1 MTEQAV
7 NQIQKIWFGNV
18 EEALEAV
25 QAASVLGFGVAMR
38 NEYTVDA
45 DDPELGSERW
55 VVDVFSEVPNADLI
69 DEDAEDDTAEED
81 AA

>member
-25 QAASVLGFGVAMR
+25 QAASVLGFGVSLR

-45 DDPELGSERW
+45 EDPELGSERW
-55 VVDVFSEVPNADLI
+55 VVDVFSEVPNADLA
-69 DEDAEDDTAEED
+69 DEDDEDTEED